1 MEEEIMASVIG
12 LVIGILVLAAG
23 IYYLVKE
30 GKNDSE
36 SRRIYTVITV
46 IGGVMSAFCILLLVL

>member
-1 MEEEIMASVIG
+1 MASVIG